1 MLRFDLVIVMGGKST
16 SGNQLSLQAF
26 VNSEKATSTDTLLQ
40 LQYFSVA
47 MLGGTAYS
55 LSLSMGVASQSYLL
69 YPLIAHFGWTSAAT
83 LVNLNGSIG
92 SDKSISPRTV
102 VAIGHSSA
110 VIATALGVGITV
122 SSGLPLYGLTVS
134 WALAACS
141 DGVTKR
147 TATQCSEE
155 EKMLSTAALVQKK
168 LCLTGSVICALAS
181 VYVSL

>member
-1 MLRFDLVIVMGGKST
+1 MGGKSI

-40 LQYFSVA
+40 YFSVA

-55 LSLSMGVASQSYLL
+55 LSLSTGVASQSYLL

-141 DGVTKR
+141 DGVRKR

-155 EKMLSTAALVQKK
+155 EKILSTAALVQKK